1 MSKEKGL
8 SLRDSKILTM
18 ATRGATAE
26 QIGSELGIP
35 AVRVVGEIDRLT
47 KSLDWLSEMQEM
59 ALTMRALKALAGN
72 LQELAESG
80 HDDKQTRNYLDSLRL
95 IFERLDKLQERAGSD
110 IERVQNAQARV
121 FVDMIERSF
130 FHAMGA
136 LSQRFP
142 DADRKALEE
151 QFRESLM
158 IVSAEYEQEDGVPR

>member
-47 KSLDWLSEMQEM
+47 KSLDWLSEIQRLKLATN
-59 ALTMRALKALAGN
+59 ALWSLLGEIKD
-72 LQELAESG
+72 LAESG
-80 HDDKQTRNYLDSLRL
+80 HDEKMTKNYLDALK
-95 IFERLDKLQERAGSD
+95 IAFDQIERQRDRADAD

-121 FVDMIERSF
+121 FVQIIENSF
-130 FHAMGA
+130 YHAIGVLA
-136 LSQRFP
+136 TKFP
-142 DADRKALEE
+142 DLPQEAIEG
-151 QFRESLM
+151 QFRESLQ
-158 IVSAEYEQEDGVPR
+158 IVSAEYDSENT

>member
-121 FVDMIERSF
+121 FVQIIENSF
-130 FHAMGA
+130 YHAIGVLA
-136 LSQRFP
+136 TKFP
-142 DADRKALEE
+142 DLPQEAIEE
-151 QFRESLM
+151 QFRESLQ
-158 IVSAEYEQEDGVPR
+158 IVSAEYDSENT